1 VRTHTEIAGLRAL
14 EAQQE
19 QSLKTIDGDLT
30 SMGAREAEFERLQ
43 LEVVQSKANAEL
55 FSKKAFEEQLSQD
68 LNERKFTP
76 VQVLQE
82 ATIPLTPIWPRVDVL
97 LLIGILLCVVPCAAA
112 VGLRYALLNDSNPV
126 VDRTR
131 PERSETSDDDKRIRR
146 LV

>member
-1 VRTHTEIAGLRAL
+1 
-14 EAQQE
+14 
-19 QSLKTIDGDLT
+19 
-30 SMGAREAEFERLQ
+30 MGARDAVFERLL
-43 LEVVQSKANAEL
+43 LEVVHLKANEEV
-55 FSKKAFEEQLSQD
+55 FSKNAFEEQLSQD

-112 VGLRYALLNDSNPV
+112 GGLRYALLNDSNPV

-131 PERSETSDDDKRIRR
+131 PERSEISDDDKRIRR